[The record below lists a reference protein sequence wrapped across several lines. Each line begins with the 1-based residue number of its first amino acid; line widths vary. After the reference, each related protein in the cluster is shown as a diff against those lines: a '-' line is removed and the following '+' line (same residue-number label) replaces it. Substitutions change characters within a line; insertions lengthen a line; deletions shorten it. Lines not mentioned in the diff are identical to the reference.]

1 MLLGGSKEKSFF
13 KTCQKKEGN
22 RAQKEHGVWESSG
35 IDQIKKIK
43 EDIGLKK
50 KKKKRRGHEEC
61 TESVLTILTSVD
73 SSCV

>member
-50 KKKKRRGHEEC
+50 IKKKG
-61 TESVLTILTSVD
+61 T
-73 SSCV
+73 

>member
-1 MLLGGSKEKSFF
+1 MPK
-13 KTCQKKEGN
+13 KKEGN

-50 KKKKRRGHEEC
+50 KQEEGDMRNVQ
-61 TESVLTILTSVD
+61 SLFLLY
-73 SSCV
+73 